1 MYIDD
6 YVLLT
11 IMSKTTEVLV
21 PKINGII
28 IIMHGESLITGQIL
42 DYSDQKVN

>member
-11 IMSKTTEVLV
+11 IMRKTTEVLV
-21 PKINGII
+21 PKWYYYYAWPWGK
-28 IIMHGESLITGQIL
+28 SLITGQIY
-42 DYSDQKVN
+42 YSDQKVN